1 MSKTR
6 LAIPIAAIVGISSSL
21 VIFASP
27 ALAAENE
34 SGITFDE
41 SNVSAKNVTRESD
54 GGSGGSAQREA
65 SDATNAYLPTDDG
78 IDYIYERVCTA
89 GAQDFMDPGY
99 CVQLNAQ
106 CDAQADG
113 MLVQWIEVNRN
124 TSPPTET
131 ATGRSGC
138 LYPGQPPVAP
148 TAETLEE
155 APIIITLTEFESQPI
170 LAAGVFSQPDQ
181 FGLRNAHS
189 NLYAVAND
197 QEFTFQFQNAQIQL
211 RAWPVSYEWSYGDG
225 TSLTTSN
232 PGSAVPG
239 DGFDTETP
247 TSHRYTETGDYMVQ
261 LDTLFAGDYSV
272 DGGPWLPVAGLARVS
287 SEPHLMS
294 IWRSERH
301 SVAET
306 CLENP
311 SGIGC

>member
-6 LAIPIAAIVGISSSL
+6 LAIPIAAIVGISSPL

-41 SNVSAKNVTRESD
+41 SNVSAKNVTRKSN

-197 QEFTFQFQNAQIQL
+197 QEFTFEFQNAQIQL